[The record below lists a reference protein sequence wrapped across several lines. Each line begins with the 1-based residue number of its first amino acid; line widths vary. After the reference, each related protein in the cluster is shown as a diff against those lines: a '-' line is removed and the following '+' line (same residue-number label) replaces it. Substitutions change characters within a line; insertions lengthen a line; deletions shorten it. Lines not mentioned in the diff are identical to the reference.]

1 MTRCASYST
10 AISIFLCAVLVAA
23 DKETDVSTVKV
34 DLAKVKWKVPESI
47 KDLFGY
53 NESDERLFFFANGLG
68 EWMIKIPG
76 DGEYQV
82 IVKASCDSAE
92 NEKAKFKLSIAD
104 KLIGKETQLTDD
116 VPKEYTLKGSLK
128 GGERKLTIEFTNDV
142 YKAGEFDRNLF
153 IYAVTLKKTK

>member
-1 MTRCASYST
+1 MIRYAFCTV
-10 AISIFLCAVLVAA
+10 AIVALSAVLIAA
-23 DKETDVSTVKV
+23 EKENDASTVKV
-34 DLAKVKWKVPESI
+34 KLNDVKWKVPESI

-53 NESDERLFFFANGLG
+53 DETNERLFYFANGAG
-68 EWMIKIPG
+68 EWMVKIPG

-82 IVKASCDSAE
+82 TVKASCDSAE

-116 VPKEYTLKGSLK
+116 TRKEYTLKGSLK
-128 GGERKLTIEFTNDV
+128 SGERKLTIEFTNDA

-153 IYAVTLKKTK
+153 IYAVTLKKVK